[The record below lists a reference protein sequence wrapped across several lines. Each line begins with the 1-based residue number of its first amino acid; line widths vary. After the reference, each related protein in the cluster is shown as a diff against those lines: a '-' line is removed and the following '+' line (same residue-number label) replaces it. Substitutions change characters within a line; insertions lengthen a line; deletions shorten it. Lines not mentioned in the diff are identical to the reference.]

1 MRVDKNFNPGLPRIS
16 EDDTVQRISEY
27 QSMIHIKSA
36 LFLLMAA
43 MLAAVPLAPG
53 ATLAEVRQQ
62 IDTATGKAKDTATEF
77 SASGIV
83 SARATLSDDQV
94 LAYVQAAGEPGLPVL
109 ANKADA
115 ASLLPRNGVTLSGK
129 LAEGPLG
136 FAVLHVKAGSVQVTG
151 ANLPF
156 GTPEACD
163 ANALGAMAGRYVK
176 LTGVT
181 FSGGKFDNSGVCA
194 VKSDAGEVTLRVSRA
209 AAGQEMP
216 AGLVNV
222 YGVPVKVN
230 GGWQLLAARFLPAN
244 GKEVQELAT
253 RYTCMT
259 CHKAD
264 SKVVGPAYRDVAAR
278 YRNDPNAA
286 QKLVAQMENGGT
298 GKWGSVPMPPFK
310 GKVPPED
317 MKQLTQW
324 ILGYRWDAVLAE

>member
-1 MRVDKNFNPGLPRIS
+1 
-16 EDDTVQRISEY
+16 
-27 QSMIHIKSA
+27 
-36 LFLLMAA
+36 
-43 MLAAVPLAPG
+43 
-53 ATLAEVRQQ
+53 
-62 IDTATGKAKDTATEF
+62 
-77 SASGIV
+77 
-83 SARATLSDDQV
+83 
-94 LAYVQAAGEPGLPVL
+94 
-109 ANKADA
+109 
-115 ASLLPRNGVTLSGK
+115 
-129 LAEGPLG
+129 
-136 FAVLHVKAGSVQVTG
+136 VQVTG